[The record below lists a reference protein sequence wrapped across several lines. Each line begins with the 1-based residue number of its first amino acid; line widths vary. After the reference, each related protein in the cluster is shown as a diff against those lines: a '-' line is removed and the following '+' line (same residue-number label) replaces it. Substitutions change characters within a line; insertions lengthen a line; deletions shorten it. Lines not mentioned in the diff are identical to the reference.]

1 MNDAVTAQ
9 LHFLPASQ
17 TGGPVRHVDLR
28 SRSNG
33 LGMLEPMDVRVM
45 NARGNPDLGL
55 RTSGFELVRSP
66 SAVTDFHDCQQVM
79 ETYYGECKAIAEKL
93 TGAQATFTY
102 DHIIREPGLQHSGG
116 GTDGSQRTTGT
127 ERGGGYI
134 GSVHMDYTDNT
145 TWDRYLAL
153 HGERVPKG
161 ATRVYALNFWR
172 PLSPS
177 ADDHPLAICD
187 ARTIRAEDLQE
198 TLIYG
203 YGAANYSWH
212 DIGIETFSVAAS
224 ERQRWYYYPSMTPDD
239 VLVIKSFDSEGVVGR
254 SCPHASFAHPNPKG
268 EPRRSIELRVLCF
281 CW

>member
-33 LGMLEPMDVRVM
+33 LGMLEPMDVQVM
-45 NARGNPDLGL
+45 NARGHPDLGL
-55 RTSGFELVRSP
+55 QTSGFELVYSP

-79 ETYYGECKAIAEKL
+79 DTYYGECKAIAEKL

-102 DHIIREPGLQHSGG
+102 DHIIREPGVQHSGG
-116 GTDGSQRTTGT
+116 GTDGSQRTTGM

-153 HGERVPKG
+153 HGERVPQSAQPACTRSTSG
-161 ATRVYALNFWR
+161 A
-172 PLSPS
+172 P
-177 ADDHPLAICD
+177 
-187 ARTIRAEDLQE
+187 
-198 TLIYG
+198 
-203 YGAANYSWH
+203 
-212 DIGIETFSVAAS
+212 
-224 ERQRWYYYPSMTPDD
+224 
-239 VLVIKSFDSEGVVGR
+239 
-254 SCPHASFAHPNPKG
+254 
-268 EPRRSIELRVLCF
+268 
-281 CW
+281 